1 MASLANG
8 DGTGVGRRSEAKD
21 SPLQIAKQMT
31 ATMCRQP
38 KEAHWL
44 GVRMENFLRVFEKR
58 MEAVSVEAICD
69 YLEGLVRKGQ
79 VEWQVKQ
86 SLDAIGLL
94 MKFGYQREEL
104 SVPVLREAWGM
115 RLNQRAGISVPVLNP
130 TNGVATVTER
140 LRRVVRV
147 AHYALKTEKAYT
159 QWWERFQAFSGERP
173 ESELGPDE
181 VRAFL
186 ENLAV
191 ERQVSAS
198 TQKQALNA
206 LVFVFGQVLGRPLGN
221 LGDMVQAKPKR
232 RLPCVLTV
240 E

>member
-1 MASLANG
+1 MSDPTPAN
-8 DGTGVGRRSEAKD
+8 DGQPVVVSER
-21 SPLQIAKQMT
+21 I
-31 ATMCRQP
+31 
-38 KEAHWL
+38 
-44 GVRMENFLRVFEKR
+44 
-58 MEAVSVEAICD
+58 
-69 YLEGLVRKGQ
+69 
-79 VEWQVKQ
+79 
-86 SLDAIGLL
+86 
-94 MKFGYQREEL
+94 
-104 SVPVLREAWGM
+104 
-115 RLNQRAGISVPVLNP
+115 
-130 TNGVATVTER
+130 
-140 LRRVVRV
+140 RRVLRV

-240 E
+240 EEVDRVLAELNGVPALYLTRPEVRRSCTSPECGRDAQKAHVLAKRGYIQRSHSWPCEV